1 MPPKKTKPND
11 ASDLSCDHAG
21 MPSNHGVLNTT
32 TVTHDDPFSYP
43 DVMTMSIAKLKSEL
57 NHQQVCIVG
66 NPVKA
71 NLQAQL
77 LSSYQDALTDKVARH
92 FLKYHDCHY
101 RVLHKSKLKSCVT
114 FRCTCYQVTAHGVV
128 SLPWTD
134 YKSCKKIIDND
145 PTLDMKNNCQSCP
158 GKMIVVITN
167 GTVGRP
173 SFPPPFHLCGN
184 VSSIPIMQLGQQDL
198 RPTLQMICPTVL
210 FKDVFSTG
218 HRQAI
223 IDIIDKKVKWD
234 SLTGG
239 CKKRFYVSD
248 LPSQPEVC
256 KVVERVMKPLI
267 DYVQGLYPSLVCVKL
282 GALKTLPHC
291 PSQYEGHNNRFHSD
305 YSSNY
310 PEIAPAERPVSVI
323 LALDP
328 FEIQYLPHISLTRR
342 DIVHLTVPAGHAII
356 FTEACLHSG
365 GANTSSNHLYR
376 LFAYMVSSAAH
387 FPVNQV
393 FKYDWKGADDDL
405 DATISYV
412 DEKGGGECDNA
423 SDDNMESDSD
433 GDGGGKQIS
442 HSGM

>member
-1 MPPKKTKPND
+1 
-11 ASDLSCDHAG
+11 
-21 MPSNHGVLNTT
+21 
-32 TVTHDDPFSYP
+32 
-43 DVMTMSIAKLKSEL
+43 
-57 NHQQVCIVG
+57 
-66 NPVKA
+66 
-71 NLQAQL
+71 
-77 LSSYQDALTDKVARH
+77 
-92 FLKYHDCHY
+92 
-101 RVLHKSKLKSCVT
+101 
-114 FRCTCYQVTAHGVV
+114 
-128 SLPWTD
+128 
-134 YKSCKKIIDND
+134 
-145 PTLDMKNNCQSCP
+145 MKNNCQSCP

-167 GTVGRP
+167 GTVGCP

-223 IDIIDKKVKWD
+223 IDILHKKVKWD

-239 CKKRFYVSD
+239 VKTRFYVSD

-291 PSQYEGHNNRFHSD
+291 PSQYKGHNNRFHSD

-387 FPVNQV
+387 YPLNQV

-405 DATISYV
+405 DATILYL